1 MLRLRS
7 LAPLA
12 LLAASAC
19 AASDGASDQIPSFE
33 DYVDGKEDTGYVG
46 TRAAEMEAVLRGRVQ
61 VDLPGRSAAELEST
75 AAALRADPGDWNLR
89 SITGQ
94 VTEQVKY
101 ARNALKAE
109 KLDLNLEGGSPTF
122 SSVTV
127 VAGGLVLD
135 YELKVE
141 SLVKFKEL
149 EERGLTPADL
159 VGKVI
164 EPKLPRLPGG
174 LFDRTSNKCATDPET
189 GGEVPAADVGAH
201 NLFFYFDPARAGCP
215 LGADDLVTAHYEI
228 RSSLD
233 SPTVWPE
240 YDRLVADGKVTM
252 AVIFG
257 QIEHG
262 ELKSNDW
269 GFLSF
274 NTMNRAFKN
283 QGFAKTMSFPENRGQ
298 TMKKT
303 FPGGLVVEISM
314 WTPVSFADSVPREQA
329 NETFRAAMRES
340 EIVYYNGHAF
350 YGSLTVLDEPTAY
363 PADTYQIIF
372 MDACWSY
379 AYYTKQV
386 FRNKATAADP
396 LGWALVDV
404 VNNTEP
410 GITGS
415 EETAAILWENVFKG
429 AAAAHSGGNA
439 SLYSWN
445 NMIKYMNEHAEWRA
459 RQRTTHPDPEIYGA
473 SGVRA
478 NGFDPTR
485 GTDPEPPP
493 SGATRYEATPGAAI
507 PDDDAAGVSNA
518 IAVPASAGG
527 AAGAVM
533 VDVEIAHPYVG
544 DLAVTLSHGGKTV
557 TLHDRSGGSSDDLHL
572 RVELRDFEGTPRAGD
587 WTLSVVDTAA
597 QDAGTLTSWAVEL

>member
-1 MLRLRS
+1 MLRLRTF
-7 LAPLA
+7 APLA

-19 AASDGASDQIPSFE
+19 AASDGGPDQIPSFE

-46 TRAAEMEAVLRGRVQ
+46 TRAAELEAVVRGRVKA
-61 VDLPGRSAAELEST
+61 DLPGRSASELETT
-75 AAALRADPGDWNLR
+75 AAALRANPSDWNLR
-89 SITGQ
+89 SVTGQ
-94 VTEQVKY
+94 VTEQIKY

-122 SSVTV
+122 TTITV
-127 VAGGLVLD
+127 VDGGLLLD
-135 YELKVE
+135 YEVKVE

-149 EERGLTPADL
+149 EERGLTPGDL
-159 VGKVI
+159 VGKVV
-164 EPKLPRLPGG
+164 EPKLPLVPAG
-174 LFDRTSNKCATDPET
+174 LFDRTGNKCATDPDS
-189 GGEVPAADVGAH
+189 GGEVPAADLGAH
-201 NLFFYFDPARAGCP
+201 NLFYYFDPARTGCT
-215 LGADDLVTAHYEI
+215 LGADDLVTARYEI

-233 SPTVWPE
+233 TPTVWPE

-274 NTMNRAFKN
+274 NTMNRAFRN
-283 QGFAKTMSFPENRGQ
+283 QGFTRTETFPENRGQ

-303 FPGGLVVEISM
+303 FPGGLVVEIRM

-329 NETFRAAMRES
+329 NETFRNAMRES

-363 PADTYQIIF
+363 PTDTYQIIF

-396 LGWALVDV
+396 LGWALADV

-429 AAAAHSGGNA
+429 AAATHTGGNA

-459 RQRTTHPDPEIYGA
+459 RNRTSHPDPEIYGA
-473 SGVRA
+473 SGVRTNRYP
-478 NGFDPTR
+478 NG
-485 GTDPEPPP
+485 GSEPEPPP
-493 SGATRYEATPGAAI
+493 AGASRYEADPALAI
-507 PDDDAAGVSNA
+507 PDNDPAGATTA
-518 IAVPASAGG
+518 ITVPANAGG
-527 AAGAVM
+527 TTAAVTVE
-533 VDVEIAHPYVG
+533 VDVTHTYVG
-544 DLAVTLSHGGKTV
+544 DLRVTLTHAGRTAV
-557 TLHDRSGGSSDDLHL
+557 LHDSSGGSTDDLHI
-572 RVELRDFEGTPRAGD
+572 RARISDFAGTPRAGD
-587 WTLSVVDTAA
+587 WTLSIVDNAA
-597 QDAGTLTSWAVEL
+597 EDTGTLTSWAVGL